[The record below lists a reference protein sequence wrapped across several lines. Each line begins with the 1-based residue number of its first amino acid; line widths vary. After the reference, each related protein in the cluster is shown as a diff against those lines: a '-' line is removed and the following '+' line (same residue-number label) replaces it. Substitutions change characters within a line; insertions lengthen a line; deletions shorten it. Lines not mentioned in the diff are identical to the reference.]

1 MKSSWPTDIKLNLG
15 EKIKKRRIAAGLSQK
30 EVAQRSQITVSFLSQ
45 LEREKAFPSLKSLIN
60 ISHALGIR
68 VNQLLD
74 EEIRAAKK
82 IIVTKRN
89 TSEGFV
95 LEDGEGLSFRLD

>member
-1 MKSSWPTDIKLNLG
+1 MKSSWATDIKLNLG

-45 LEREKAFPSLKSLIN
+45 LEREKALPSLKSLIN
-60 ISHALGIR
+60 ISHALGVK

>member
-1 MKSSWPTDIKLNLG
+1 MKSSWATDIKLNLG

-45 LEREKAFPSLKSLIN
+45 LEREKALPSLKSLIN
-60 ISHALGIR
+60 ISHALGLK